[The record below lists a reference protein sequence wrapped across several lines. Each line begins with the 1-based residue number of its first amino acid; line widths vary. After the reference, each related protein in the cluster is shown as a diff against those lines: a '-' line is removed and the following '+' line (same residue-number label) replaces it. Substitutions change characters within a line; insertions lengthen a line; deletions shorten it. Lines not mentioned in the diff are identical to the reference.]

1 MAGSPRPRAR
11 DLGLRIGLLPPGP
24 TNTIVDVAEVA
35 VGHAT
40 VWRDEPEPPAGRGVA
55 RTGVTAILPGPLDRG
70 LRERVFAGV
79 EVLNGAGE
87 MTGFAT
93 VREWGQLATPVLLTS
108 TLAVG
113 RVYDATVAIL
123 AEAVPEYREVFIPL
137 VAECDDS
144 VLSDPV
150 PVQVDEAD
158 VRSAIAAAAGV
169 EGGPVAMGAVG
180 AGTGMRCFELKGG
193 IGSASRVVQPVHRW
207 SDHPG
212 EDAPAYTVGV
222 LLLAN
227 FGELGRLTIDGVRVG
242 RTLRG
247 EGWPAVGGGRER
259 GGIRG
264 AEGSCIGVVATDA
277 PLAPRQLERLARRV
291 GLGLARAGT
300 TAHHG
305 SGEMFVAFSTAAR
318 PRRTAP
324 GGDEDLRF
332 VDDEY
337 LDPFFAAVVEASE
350 EAVVECLLA
359 AETVTGRRGSVVPA
373 LPIDRT
379 REILAAAGVLEA
391 GP

>member
-24 TNTIVDVAEVA
+24 TNTIVDVPSVA

-40 VWRDEPEPPAGRGVA
+40 VWRDELEPPAGRGVA

-70 LRERVFAGV
+70 LRDRVWAGAD
-79 EVLNGAGE
+79 VLNGAGE

-93 VREWGQLATPVLLTS
+93 VREWGQLLTPILLTS

-123 AEAVPEYREVFIPL
+123 ADAVPDYREVFIPL
-137 VAECDDS
+137 VGECDDS
-144 VLSDPV
+144 LLSDPV
-150 PVQVDEAD
+150 PVQVTEAD
-158 VRSAIAAAAGV
+158 VRAAIAAATGID
-169 EGGPVAMGAVG
+169 GGPVAMGAVG

-193 IGSASRVVQPVHRW
+193 IGSASRVVQPVSRW
-207 SDHPG
+207 SDRPAD
-212 EDAPAYTVGV
+212 DAPAYSVGV

-227 FGELGRLTIDGVRVG
+227 FGELGRLTIDGVHVG
-242 RTLRG
+242 RALRSD
-247 EGWPAVGGGRER
+247 GWPEAGGGRER
-259 GGIRG
+259 GGIRA

-305 SGEMFVAFSTAAR
+305 SGEMFVAFSTATHPRHAR
-318 PRRTAP
+318 PTAE
-324 GGDEDLRF
+324 EDLRS

-337 LDPFFAAVVEASE
+337 LDPFFAAVVEATE

-359 AETVTGRRGSVVPA
+359 AETVTGRRGTVVPA
-373 LPIDRT
+373 LPVDRT
-379 REILAAAGVLEA
+379 REILAAAGALVGA
-391 GP
+391 P